1 MTTLILILW
10 EKPNGCEP
18 SPQREFLFMIS
29 LFEGMGGERNII
41 GKCKSCWKLQVKD
54 AECCVVMVKAA
65 SQEDTNDDVNLDT
78 AKGPGLRMTSIGTV
92 SIVFISLQ
100 DDFANKI
107 FNNGFKNYGIM
118 WTLIIALF
126 LWAVYPYLYWHVVTV
141 IWSKLHL
148 LKVLANFEKGCFTL
162 KEAIG
167 SIWGE

>member
-1 MTTLILILW
+1 M
-10 EKPNGCEP
+10 
-18 SPQREFLFMIS
+18 
-29 LFEGMGGERNII
+29 
-41 GKCKSCWKLQVKD
+41 KD

-126 LWAVYPYLYWHVVTV
+126 LWAVYPYLY
-141 IWSKLHL
+141 
-148 LKVLANFEKGCFTL
+148 
-162 KEAIG
+162 
-167 SIWGE
+167 